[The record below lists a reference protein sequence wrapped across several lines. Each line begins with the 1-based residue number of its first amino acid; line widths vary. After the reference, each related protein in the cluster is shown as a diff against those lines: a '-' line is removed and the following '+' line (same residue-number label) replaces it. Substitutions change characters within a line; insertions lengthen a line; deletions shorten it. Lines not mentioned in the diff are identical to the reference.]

1 MSKAERILS
10 MYDRLLKGGVL
21 VKAEEA
27 TRFDVD
33 TRTIQR
39 DLDDIR
45 AHLSEEGVREKEL
58 VYDRNRMGYVLKKNQ
73 KEID

>member
-1 MSKAERILS
+1 MNMAKAVRILS
-10 MYDRLLKGGVL
+10 MYDRLLQGGVL

-27 TRFDVD
+27 RRFHVD

-45 AHLSEEGVREKEL
+45 AHLTEEGNTNLEI
-58 VYDRNRMGYVLKKNQ
+58 VYDRNRMGYVVRKNR
-73 KEID
+73 E